1 MKSGRKE
8 QAWRVKDLSSG
19 TPFTPL
25 HRGGNE
31 GQRWKWLSCWWPV
44 CERCSTCSLSPSPG
58 ENPARLSAF
67 QMGDGTGLRAPS
79 LPP

>member
-31 GQRWKWLSCWWPV
+31 GPETEVAELLVACV
-44 CERCSTCSLSPSPG
+44 
-58 ENPARLSAF
+58 
-67 QMGDGTGLRAPS
+67 
-79 LPP
+79 

>member
-25 HRGGNE
+25 RRGGNE
-31 GQRWKWLSCWWPV
+31 GPETEVAQFLV
-44 CERCSTCSLSPSPG
+44 ACEVLYLQP
-58 ENPARLSAF
+58 
-67 QMGDGTGLRAPS
+67 
-79 LPP
+79 LPQPW